1 MLFSCLAPGAPIPGR
16 FPGPPH
22 PRGKHFVVDIHCHL
36 LTERAETMFRE
47 AGLVERRPR
56 DIFGNAH
63 TREVNKEQARRTR
76 IQFTSIEKRLADMD
90 LMGIDIQAITPAPN
104 QTYYD
109 TPPDL
114 GIATARVINDN
125 IADIA
130 ARHPD
135 RFVGLGTVPFQAPD
149 LAVAELERL
158 HKSLGL
164 RGIEIATNVAG
175 ADLSEDRF
183 RPIFAKAEE
192 LGLLLFMH
200 PTGFTEARRFGD
212 HYFTNVIGNPLDTT
226 VAVHHLIF
234 GGVLEQCPQLK
245 LVLSHGGGYLP
256 AYSGRIDH
264 AASARPDC
272 CEEITQM
279 PTTYLKRLYFDT
291 LVYTHPQLEYLVRQY
306 GADHVLMGTDYP
318 ADMGEVDPIGFI
330 EGAAGLG
337 DAERAAIFGGNAAR
351 LLGIEAMAK
360 LRPTSAAT
368 PTTG

>member
-1 MLFSCLAPGAPIPGR
+1 MLFTCLPPGAPIPGR

-22 PRGKHFVVDIHCHL
+22 PRGKYRTIDIHCHVL
-36 LTERAETMFRE
+36 SEQAEALFH
-47 AGLVERRPR
+47 ASGIADNRPR
-56 DIFGNAH
+56 EVFANAH
-63 TREVNKEQARRTR
+63 TREVNREQARRTR
-76 IQFTSIEKRLADMD
+76 IQFTSVEQRLADMD
-90 LMGIDIQAITPAPN
+90 VMGIDIQALTPAPG

-114 GIATARVINDN
+114 GIATARAVNDN
-125 IADIA
+125 IADIV

-135 RFVGLGTVPFQAPD
+135 RFTGLGTVPFQAPE
-149 LAVAELERL
+149 LAVTELERL

-175 ADLSEDRF
+175 EDLSADRF
-183 RPIFAKAEE
+183 RPIFAAAEK
-192 LGLLLFMH
+192 LGLTLFMH
-200 PTGFTEARRFGD
+200 PTGFTEARRFAD

-234 GGVLEQCPQLK
+234 GGVLEQCPRLK
-245 LVLSHGGGYLP
+245 LVLAHGGGYLP

-264 AASARPDC
+264 AAAARPDTG
-272 CEEITQM
+272 ERLRDM
-279 PTTYLKRLYFDT
+279 PTTYLKRLYFDS

-330 EGAAGLG
+330 EGAALSEA
-337 DAERAAIFGGNAAR
+337 DRAALLGGNAAR
-351 LLGIEAMAK
+351 LLGIH
-360 LRPTSAAT
+360 
-368 PTTG
+368 

>member
-1 MLFSCLAPGAPIPGR
+1 
-16 FPGPPH
+16 
-22 PRGKHFVVDIHCHL
+22 
-36 LTERAETMFRE
+36 MFRD

-56 DIFGNAH
+56 DVFANAH
-63 TREVNKEQARRTR
+63 TREVNREQARRTR

-90 LMGIDIQAITPAPN
+90 VMGIDIQAITPAPN

-125 IADIA
+125 IADIV

-135 RFVGLGTVPFQAPD
+135 RFVGLGTVPFQAPE

-192 LGLLLFMH
+192 LGLTIFMH

-245 LVLSHGGGYLP
+245 LVLSHGGGYLAGLFRP
-256 AYSGRIDH
+256 HRPCRI
-264 AASARPDC
+264 
-272 CEEITQM
+272 
-279 PTTYLKRLYFDT
+279 
-291 LVYTHPQLEYLVRQY
+291 
-306 GADHVLMGTDYP
+306 
-318 ADMGEVDPIGFI
+318 
-330 EGAAGLG
+330 GAAGLLRTDPR
-337 DAERAAIFGGNAAR
+337 DADDVSEAAVFRYAGLYASATGISGAAIRRRPRADGHRLSGRHGRDRSDRLHRRRCRSQRNRACRHSRRQRGTVAGDRANGEAAIPAR
-351 LLGIEAMAK
+351 PED
-360 LRPTSAAT
+360 RPTERPRRHAGGGRRQAQSSKSRATSGACSSRSIFVAYSSA
-368 PTTG
+368 

>member
-22 PRGKHFVVDIHCHL
+22 PRGKCLTVDIHCHL
-36 LTERAETMFRE
+36 LTEQAETMFRA

-56 DIFGNAH
+56 DVFANAH

-76 IQFTSIEKRLADMD
+76 IQFTSVEQRLADMD
-90 LMGIDIQAITPAPN
+90 HMGIDIQAITPAPN

-125 IADIA
+125 IAGVV

-135 RFVGLGTVPFQAPD
+135 RFVGLGTVPFQAPEP
-149 LAVAELERL
+149 AVAELERL

-183 RPIFAKAEE
+183 RRIFAKAEE
-192 LGLLLFMH
+192 LGLTIFMH

-234 GGVLEQCPQLK
+234 GGVLEQCPRLK
-245 LVLSHGGGYLP
+245 LVTMPGNL
-256 AYSGRIDH
+256 
-264 AASARPDC
+264 ARRSSVAC
-272 CEEITQM
+272 MGVCTA
-279 PTTYLKRLYFDT
+279 LK
-291 LVYTHPQLEYLVRQY
+291 
-306 GADHVLMGTDYP
+306 
-318 ADMGEVDPIGFI
+318 
-330 EGAAGLG
+330 
-337 DAERAAIFGGNAAR
+337 AR
-351 LLGIEAMAK
+351 
-360 LRPTSAAT
+360 
-368 PTTG
+368 

>member
-1 MLFSCLAPGAPIPGR
+1 MLFRCLPSDAQIPGR
-16 FPGPPH
+16 FPGPSH
-22 PRGKHFVVDIHCHL
+22 PRGRHYTVDIHCHL
-36 LTERAETMFRE
+36 LTEKAEAMFNA

-56 DIFGNAH
+56 DVFANP
-63 TREVNKEQARRTR
+63 RTR
-76 IQFTSIEKRLADMD
+76 AVNRQQGERTRVQFTSVEKRLADMD
-90 LMGIDIQAITPAPN
+90 VMGIDIQALTPAPN

-125 IADIA
+125 IAEIV

-135 RFVGLGTVPFQAPD
+135 RFVGLGTVPFQAPE

-183 RPIFAKAEE
+183 RPIFQRAEE
-192 LGLLLFMH
+192 LGLGLFMP
-200 PTGFTEARRFGD
+200 PTGFPEASRFRD

-234 GGVLEQCPQLK
+234 GGVLQDCPNLK
-245 LVLSHGGGYLP
+245 LVLSHGGGFLP

-264 AASARPDC
+264 GASARPDTC
-272 CEEITQM
+272 TCLKHM

-291 LVYTHPQLEYLVRQY
+291 IVYTHAQLEYLV
-306 GADHVLMGTDYP
+306 
-318 ADMGEVDPIGFI
+318 
-330 EGAAGLG
+330 
-337 DAERAAIFGGNAAR
+337 
-351 LLGIEAMAK
+351 
-360 LRPTSAAT
+360 
-368 PTTG
+368 